1 MAATNERSNETN
13 RYTDKGATASVSLS
27 LLYVA
32 VLMPEGGRERR
43 ISCTHPSPNYM
54 HATSVARLS
63 SLEHGADAAKGT
75 HTPPRRNIF
84 SSSPPRPSR
93 LSRSLPIHGCPESG
107 LTRVR
112 PSEGSRGSGPDQAG
126 FVRSFVLWHSG
137 QSISPSNASVLVRG
151 ACCVDRAAAVAAQS
165 SSLRDSVLIEFLAA
179 SAAEKRRT
187 S

>member
-75 HTPPRRNIF
+75 HTPPRRRRNIF
-84 SSSPPRPSR
+84 SSSPPPRPSPPLSVPAYTR
-93 LSRSLPIHGCPESG
+93 LPREWID
-107 LTRVR
+107 
-112 PSEGSRGSGPDQAG
+112 PSQA
-126 FVRSFVLWHSG
+126 
-137 QSISPSNASVLVRG
+137 Q
-151 ACCVDRAAAVAAQS
+151 
-165 SSLRDSVLIEFLAA
+165 
-179 SAAEKRRT
+179 
-187 S
+187 

>member
-13 RYTDKGATASVSLS
+13 RYTDKGATASVSLCLS

-126 FVRSFVLWHSG
+126 FVRSFSG
-137 QSISPSNASVLVRG
+137 IRANLSLHQMPQFSFEVR
-151 ACCVDRAAAVAAQS
+151 VALTGPPQLPPNPARYATVS
-165 SSLRDSVLIEFLAA
+165 
-179 SAAEKRRT
+179 
-187 S
+187 